1 MSPRRRARQTP
12 PAAAMAAVF
21 LALAVGLSGCGSS
34 GDRSTESAPA
44 EPGAAESAPA
54 EPGAAESAPG
64 EPGAAESAPGD
75 APAAHAAVIDALESE
90 LGKLADSDSLPDG
103 EAVAA
108 AFAAAGFPAGSVE
121 VSADR
126 TPTGLEVDSIQA
138 ASVKDGDC
146 IFGEVR
152 DGSAYVTVL
161 PVLSGGGCFVGN

>member
-1 MSPRRRARQTP
+1 
-12 PAAAMAAVF
+12 MAAGF
-21 LALAVGLSGCGSS
+21 LALAVGLSGCGWQ
-34 GDRSTESAPA
+34 GKNTEEPAPA
-44 EPGAAESAPA
+44 GST
-54 EPGAAESAPG
+54 APG
-64 EPGAAESAPGD
+64 STSAETPSP
-75 APAAHAAVIDALESE
+75 HAAITEVLESE

-121 VSADR
+121 VSADS

-138 ASVKDGDC
+138 AAVQDGEC

>member
-1 MSPRRRARQTP
+1 
-12 PAAAMAAVF
+12 MAAVF
-21 LALAVGLSGCGSS
+21 LALAVGLSGCGSL
-34 GDRSTESAPA
+34 GERSPEPAPA
-44 EPGAAESAPA
+44 EPVPA
-54 EPGAAESAPG
+54 

-75 APAAHAAVIDALESE
+75 APAAHAAAIDALESE
-90 LGKLADSDSLPDG
+90 LGKLADADSLPDG
-103 EAVAA
+103 EAMAA
-108 AFAAAGFPAGSVE
+108 AFTAAGFPAGSVE

-161 PVLSGGGCFVGN
+161 PVLSSGGCFVGD